1 MINTIYIEDEI
12 TDHPRTKKIIERFPS
27 AIIISCTRY
36 TEIFN
41 RKSQNFRLQKK
52 NPALILAKKHK
63 GMVLP
68 TPKHYGIGAKYNYY
82 FSHMLNCIYDCR
94 YCFLQESMQDFFS
107 VI

>member
-1 MINTIYIEDEI
+1 MITTIYIEDEI
-12 TDHPRTKKIIERFPS
+12 SDHPRTKKLIKRFPS
-27 AIIISCTRY
+27 ATIISCTRY

-82 FSHMLNCIYDCR
+82 FSHMLNCI
-94 YCFLQESMQDFFS
+94 
-107 VI
+107 